1 MTLFRDMHAHF
12 SPNNS
17 ATNRFEDIQDQL
29 NEFEE
34 MLKSAD
40 TEASNDSKRNTIFI
54 QKTKQSLSRLKS
66 LIAST
71 PKPSPGTI
79 ESTEQQNHL
88 LRIQM
93 LLEKVENE
101 ITKFK
106 TTQREQ

>member
-1 MTLFRDMHAHF
+1 MHAHF

-40 TEASNDSKRNTIFI
+40 AEAGNDSKRNTIFI

-71 PKPSPGTI
+71 PKPIPGTI